1 MTNHPETSQE
11 VAVDLPTIYPYA
23 GIPLSPNGIS
33 ALILEL
39 FSGKTVERQKI
50 VDLILST
57 HLERGGAQPR
67 AADFPRSVKKA
78 LANLKRDGIA
88 SNPAFG
94 FWQIQTS
101 EAQDGGDEIDSV
113 DSSSSPEDLE
123 LENIESEELE
133 SAADVVLGK
142 GRSAV
147 YVYYYSAYRDAA
159 RQKGEVE
166 WPCKIGRTDR
176 DPLNRVISQAATA
189 LPEYPHMAI
198 ILWTDAPSKWESLL
212 HNILSIRGKAMSQ
225 APGSEWFMTSIDELI
240 GIINFI
246 TGAQSS
252 IALKTV

>member
-1 MTNHPETSQE
+1 MTNYPEASQE
-11 VAVDLPTIYPYA
+11 VASDAPSTYPYA

-39 FSGKTVERQKI
+39 FSGKTVERQEI
-50 VDLILST
+50 VDVVLYT

-78 LANLKRDGIA
+78 LENLKRDGIA

-94 FWQIQTS
+94 FWQVQTS
-101 EAQDGGDEIDSV
+101 ETQDEGEEINSV
-113 DSSSSPEDLE
+113 DSTSSPEDLE
-123 LENIESEELE
+123 SEELV

-147 YVYYYSAYRDAA
+147 YVYYYPAYRDAA
-159 RQKGEVE
+159 LQKGEVE

-198 ILWTDAPSKWESLL
+198 ILWTDAPSKWELLL
-212 HNILSIRGKAMSQ
+212 HNILSIRGKAMAQ
-225 APGSEWFMTSIDELI
+225 APGSEWFMTSIDEII
-240 GIINFI
+240 GIIDFVMG
-246 TGAQSS
+246 TQS
-252 IALKTV
+252 ATELKTA